1 MKKLIPLFVVLLVVA
16 FMTPALASEVTSEVY
31 VYELFAKADLVLKA
45 KATLELKV
53 IADIYTTRID
63 ECFEPDSRAM
73 AEVVKKQI
81 NEDNTFCVFLAS
93 YSDKIECSFNE
104 GFKGIAQVNQAS
116 GSLNNQGN
124 IVSAAV
130 TDKDSAW
137 ANAEVIDYQL
147 NDRLIV
153 VDDPKVATDPLSLST
168 ARIDGSFNGGFTG
181 LAQVN
186 QSPGFANNQNNIV
199 AIAFSTNGAKVAEA
213 DVNLDQINVY
223 NTVTDVLVCRTNTV
237 NDSFNGGFRGIAQ
250 VNQSAGNFNNQAN
263 IVAFAGTK

>member
-1 MKKLIPLFVVLLVVA
+1 MKKLLPLFVVCLVVA
-16 FMTPALASEVTSEVY
+16 FMTPALASEVDSTVT
-31 VYELFAKADLVLKA
+31 VRELFAKADLVLKA

-53 IADIYTTRID
+53 IADIYVTKID
-63 ECFEPDSRAM
+63 KCFEPDSRAM

-81 NEDNTFCVFLAS
+81 NEDNNFCLTLTS
-93 YSDKIECSFNE
+93 YSDKIESSFNE
-104 GFKGIAQVNQAS
+104 GFKGIAQVNQAA

-130 TDKDSAW
+130 TNKQYAW

-147 NDRLIV
+147 NDRLV
-153 VDDPKVATDPLSLST
+153 YDPKVDPATSFT
-168 ARIDGSFNGGFTG
+168 ARIEESFNGFTG

-186 QSPGFANNQNNIV
+186 QSPGMANNQNNIV

-213 DVNLDQINVY
+213 DVNLDQINV
-223 NTVTDVLVCRTNTV
+223 NNFVMDSGVSRTNAITG
-237 NDSFNGGFRGIAQ
+237 SFNTFQGIGQ